1 MSLRSRS
8 AGFTLVETLIVVAIV
23 GILATLASL
32 AVFHGTTRVRVS
44 NAAFEVGALYTA
56 AQMRATSMGV
66 PHYVVFHDDGIEF
79 GVYLLERADAV
90 GSFNWARENVLDP
103 ASVGGVRH
111 EQLRLSHEGGLGFLD
126 MGAPRTEL
134 LALPAPFSA
143 ITLTPSGS
151 GRLLGGCT
159 FCTEG
164 TGGTRGV
171 IRFSPDG
178 TVRVM
183 TGGTDAGGVIAFAP
197 ESSSGQNS
205 PPRWVVIAAPAGAIR
220 VF

>member
-1 MSLRSRS
+1 MSVRSRS
-8 AGFTLVETLIVVAIV
+8 AGFTLVETLVVAAIFA
-23 GILATLASL
+23 ILATLASL

-66 PHYVVFHDDGIEF
+66 PHYVVFHDDGKEF

-90 GSFNWARENVLDP
+90 GSFNWASDDVTTP
-103 ASVGGVRH
+103 ATVGGVRH
-111 EQLRLSHEGGLGFLD
+111 EQLRLSNEGGLGFLD
-126 MGAPRTEL
+126 LGAPRTEL
-134 LALPAPFSA
+134 RTLPAPFAA
-143 ITLTPSGS
+143 IPLTPSGS
-151 GRLLGGCT
+151 GRLLAGCT

-164 TGGTRGV
+164 TGGARGV

-183 TGGTDAGGVIAFAP
+183 TGGTDAGGVVAFG
-197 ESSSGQNS
+197 SLGGQSS

-220 VF
+220 VY

>member
-1 MSLRSRS
+1 VSARSRS
-8 AGFTLVETLIVVAIV
+8 AGFTLVETLVVAAILGV
-23 GILATLASL
+23 LATLASL

-66 PHYVVFHDDGIEF
+66 PHYIVFHDDGSEF
-79 GVYLLERADAV
+79 GVYLLERADSV
-90 GSFNWARENVLDP
+90 GVFNWASEDVLNA
-103 ASVGGVRH
+103 ASVGGIRH
-111 EQLRLSHEGGLGFLD
+111 EQLRLSEAAGLGFLD
-126 MGAPRTEL
+126 LGAPRTEL
-134 LALPAPFSA
+134 RTLPAPFSA
-143 ITLTPSGS
+143 ISLTPSGPS
-151 GRLLGGCT
+151 RLLAGCT

-164 TGGTRGV
+164 TGGARGV

-178 TVRVM
+178 TVRLM

-197 ESSSGQNS
+197 ESRGQSS

-220 VF
+220 VY